1 MNYGSHLKPGT
12 DEYRLH
18 QALLTGNAYT
28 SAQVRTVTGAGSH
41 TPVITGLRQ
50 SLRAAGDPMTV
61 SAAIPCGA
69 YDHPATGRRCK
80 VYAYKLVPRESVEVA
95 A

>member
-1 MNYGSHLKPGT
+1 MNYGSHIKPGT

-18 QALLTGNAYT
+18 QALLSGNAYT

-50 SLRAAGDPMTV
+50 SLLAAGDPMTV
-61 SAAIPCGA
+61 SPAIAQGS
-69 YDHPATGRRCK
+69 YEHPATGRLCK
-80 VYAYKLVPRESVEVA
+80 VYAYKLVPRVAVGVA

>member
-18 QALLTGNAYT
+18 QALLSGNAYT
-28 SAQVRTVTGAGSH
+28 SAQVRAVTGAGSH

-50 SLRAAGDPMTV
+50 SLLAAGDPMTV
-61 SAAIPCGA
+61 SPAIPWDT
-69 YDHPATGRRCK
+69 YEHPVTGRRCK
-80 VYAYKLVPRESVEVA
+80 VYAYKLVLRDA
-95 A
+95 AGRAA